1 MATKTFH
8 RGIRDLKVASW
19 TSENSYGTAYDIHGA
34 RNMSVEWVVETDE
47 LRGDDVVLDRYT
59 KLVSVTV
66 NIEQAAVDLEVVD
79 MLMGGTLVS
88 GAAYEDFFIAEDD
101 EVPYVALAG
110 RVVASGG
117 SDDLHI
123 FVPKAKLAGNLQLQA
138 QVDTYMLPSAE
149 FQGVNEGTIN
159 GMLRLR
165 KFTALTA
172 LEIPL
177 RTSTGGL

>member
-1 MATKTFH
+1 MGTKTFH
-8 RGIRDLKVASW
+8 RGLRDLKIAAW
-19 TSENSYGTAYDIHGA
+19 NDENDYGTAYDIHGA
-34 RNMSVEWVVETDE
+34 RNMNVEWVVETDE

-88 GAAYEDFFIAEDD
+88 GADYEDLFVAEDD

-110 RVVASGG
+110 RIVGSGG
-117 SDDLHI
+117 SSDLHV
-123 FVPKAKLAGNLQLQA
+123 FVPKAKLAGNLRLQA

-149 FQGVNEGTIN
+149 FQGVNEGTVN

-165 KFTALTA
+165 KFTALTGV
-172 LEIPL
+172 EIPL
-177 RTSTGGL
+177 RTETGGL